1 MSTKARHTLNEL
13 LVYLFNYILFIEET
27 NLKKQGISLSMSDV
41 HLLES
46 VEKAADNTM
55 SYIAK
60 RSMITQGTLTTNI
73 KRLEKQGY
81 VQRVKDDKDGR
92 VTRLVL
98 TEKGQDVLKIHDD
111 FHDKMIDSVIDELN
125 LGEDELLIASLD
137 KIMHYFRKTYG
148 SDTDQD
154 LNP

>member
-73 KRLEKQGY
+73 KRLENKAMFKES
-81 VQRVKDDKDGR
+81 RTIRTDG
-92 VTRLVL
+92 
-98 TEKGQDVLKIHDD
+98 
-111 FHDKMIDSVIDELN
+111 
-125 LGEDELLIASLD
+125 
-137 KIMHYFRKTYG
+137 
-148 SDTDQD
+148 
-154 LNP
+154 